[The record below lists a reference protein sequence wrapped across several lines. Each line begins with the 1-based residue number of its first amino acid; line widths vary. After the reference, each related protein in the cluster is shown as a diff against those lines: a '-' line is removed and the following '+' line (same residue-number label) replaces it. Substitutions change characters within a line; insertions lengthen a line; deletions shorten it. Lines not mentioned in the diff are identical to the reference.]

1 MATQS
6 PKSLKNKNMAHF
18 SSRDWIDFAR
28 NLASPQDAEAM
39 KNHLQSGCE
48 SCAKEQATWS
58 KLAAFAKSEAQYE
71 PPADAVSKAIA
82 LMQAPKQAPKTETA
96 SRLREI
102 AELVFDSFLTPQLAG
117 VRSSADVGG
126 RQLLYRAGEVM
137 IDVRFEASEQ
147 SERFALTGQV
157 FRDQG
162 SKVGITRVP
171 ISLISGKNE
180 LARTSTNQ
188 FGEFYLEHES
198 ADKNLQVSL
207 EVNSEKEVFIPLDEA
222 VWRIAAKQAG
232 VTPR

>member
-1 MATQS
+1 
-6 PKSLKNKNMAHF
+6 MAHY
-18 SSRDWIDFAR
+18 SSQNWIDFVR
-28 NLASPQDAEAM
+28 NLVSPQDAEAM
-39 KNHLQSGCE
+39 TTHLKSGCE
-48 SCAKEQATWS
+48 SCAKDKATWS
-58 KLAAFAKSEAQYE
+58 RLAAFAKTETQYE
-71 PPADAVSKAIA
+71 PPQDVVNMAKALVQATKREKA
-82 LMQAPKQAPKTETA
+82 L
-96 SRLREI
+96 RIREI

-117 VRSSADVGG
+117 VRSAAGVGT

-137 IDVRFEASEQ
+137 IDVRFEANDESEK
-147 SERFALTGQV
+147 FAVTGQV

-207 EVNSEKEVFIPLDEA
+207 EVNSEKDVFIPLDESI
-222 VWRIAAKQAG
+222 WRIARQ
-232 VTPR
+232 VR

>member
-1 MATQS
+1 
-6 PKSLKNKNMAHF
+6 MAHF
-18 SSRDWIDFAR
+18 SSQDWIDFAR
-28 NLASPQDAEAM
+28 NLASPQDAAAM
-39 KNHLQSGCE
+39 KSHLQSGCE
-48 SCAKEQATWS
+48 SCAKEKATWS
-58 KLAAFAKSEAQYE
+58 KLATFAKTEAQYE
-71 PPADAVSKAIA
+71 PPAHVVNMAKA
-82 LMQAPKQAPKTETA
+82 LVQAPKPEKAL
-96 SRLREI
+96 RLREI

-117 VRSSADVGG
+117 VRSVAGVGS

-137 IDVRFEASEQ
+137 IDVRFEANDE

-207 EVNSEKEVFIPLDEA
+207 EVNSEKDVFIPLDESI
-222 VWRIAAKQAG
+222 WRIARQTK
-232 VTPR
+232 

>member
-1 MATQS
+1 
-6 PKSLKNKNMAHF
+6 MAHF
-18 SSRDWIDFAR
+18 SSQDWIDFAR
-28 NLASPQDAEAM
+28 NLASPQDATAM
-39 KNHLQSGCE
+39 KSHLQSGCE
-48 SCAKEQATWS
+48 SCAKEKATWT
-58 KLAAFAKSEAQYE
+58 KLATFAKTEAQYE
-71 PPADAVSKAIA
+71 PPENVVNMAKA
-82 LMQAPKQAPKTETA
+82 LVQAPKPEKAL
-96 SRLREI
+96 RLREI

-117 VRSSADVGG
+117 VRSVAGVGS

-137 IDVRFEASEQ
+137 IDVRFEASDE

-198 ADKNLQVSL
+198 ADKNMQVSL
-207 EVNSEKEVFIPLDEA
+207 EVNSEKDVFIPLDESI
-222 VWRIAAKQAG
+222 WRIARQGK
-232 VTPR
+232 

>member
-1 MATQS
+1 MA
-6 PKSLKNKNMAHF
+6 SLSKPLSDHNMAHY
-18 SSRDWIDFAR
+18 SSQNWIDYVR
-28 NLASPQDAEAM
+28 NLVSPQDAAAM
-39 KNHLQSGCE
+39 TNHLKSGCE
-48 SCAKEQATWS
+48 SCAKEKASWS
-58 KLAAFAKSEAQYE
+58 KLAAFAKTEAQFE
-71 PPADAVSKAIA
+71 PPEHVVNMAKA
-82 LMQAPKQAPKTETA
+82 LVQAPKREKAL
-96 SRLREI
+96 RIREI

-117 VRSSADVGG
+117 VRSAAGVGT

-137 IDVRFEASEQ
+137 IDVRFEANDESEK
-147 SERFALTGQV
+147 FAVTGQV

-207 EVNSEKEVFIPLDEA
+207 EVNSEKDVFIPLDESI
-222 VWRIAAKQAG
+222 WRIARQ
-232 VTPR
+232 VR